1 MFSKWANEQEED
13 EDVAVSPPRSSQR
26 ATKNKGS
33 LNVDEIQS
41 KHGVDEYKEE
51 LRTAGQQPASGLNVG
66 RVLADDPQGGCSS
79 KEGKRKKRES
89 SGGPRKRTKTVHIP
103 DVEELTLHLIETK
116 YNKVLANLD
125 PAGNDYTIK
134 LNNIYLYAQTEKTKA
149 EALNE
154 LRLKHAEYEDKNA
167 KFLELQHDT
176 AASVQW
182 DINQLTEKIKELQAK
197 IDKLEE
203 KKAKMEPN
211 KVQALKATIAKKA
224 ADSAEKDVEAISK
237 DIKQMEED
245 LAKIDTVIQRGK

>member
-103 DVEELTLHLIETK
+103 DVDELTLHLIETK
-116 YNKVLANLD
+116 YKKVLGKLD
-125 PAGNDYTIK
+125 PASNDYTIK

-182 DINQLTEKIKELQAK
+182 DIN
-197 IDKLEE
+197 KLEKDIERMQAEIEKLKE

-211 KVQALKATIAKKA
+211 KVQALKATIAKKS
-224 ADSAEKDVEAISK
+224 ADSAEKDVESINK
-237 DIKQMEED
+237 DIKELENNLD
-245 LAKIDTVIQRGK
+245 RLDNIIQSGE